1 MFILKYFNTDN
12 KTRPEQAFNPAVFL
26 SRRSLR
32 FMPKIKYTTK
42 ELKRPDRFREF
53 LAESLEDLSKYFNKI
68 LIGIGV
74 IVVAMLAVC
83 FVSSQEE
90 EINLM
95 ANEQFQKALK
105 SYDDG
110 EMENSL
116 SLLQTLREEHAKADV
131 SVLAL
136 HQMGMINYKLGN
148 FEEATKHLELFL
160 DEDPEDAI
168 FRDGANL
175 VIGLSAFKLEKW
187 DKSIEHLSEVDG
199 STSPYYVQARR
210 QLSLVYEKTG
220 EPEKAEKIR
229 SETPSEAGR

>member
-1 MFILKYFNTDN
+1 M
-12 KTRPEQAFNPAVFL
+12 
-26 SRRSLR
+26 S
-32 FMPKIKYTTK
+32 KIKYTTK

-53 LAESLEDLSKYFNKI
+53 LAESLEGLSHYFNKI
-68 LIGIGV
+68 LIGIGI
-74 IVVAMLAVC
+74 IVVAMLGVC
-83 FVSSQEE
+83 FSSSQQEE
-90 EINLM
+90 KNLL

-116 SLLQTLREEHAKADV
+116 SQLQTLRGEHAKADV
-131 SVLAL
+131 SLLAL
-136 HQMGMINYKLGN
+136 YQMGMINYKLGN

-160 DEDPEDAI
+160 DEDPEDDI

-187 DKSIEHLSEVDG
+187 DKSREHLSEVDG

>member
-1 MFILKYFNTDN
+1 
-12 KTRPEQAFNPAVFL
+12 
-26 SRRSLR
+26 
-32 FMPKIKYTTK
+32 MPKIKYTTK

-199 STSPYYVQARR
+199 STSPYYVQSRR

-229 SETPSEAGR
+229 KEIPSEAGR

>member
-1 MFILKYFNTDN
+1 M
-12 KTRPEQAFNPAVFL
+12 
-26 SRRSLR
+26 S
-32 FMPKIKYTTK
+32 KIKYTTK

-53 LAESLEDLSKYFNKI
+53 LGESLENLSRYFNRI
-68 LIGIGV
+68 LVGIGA
-74 IVVAMLAVC
+74 IVVVLLAVC

-105 SYDDG
+105 SYEGG

-116 SLLQTLREEHAKADV
+116 SRLQALREEHPKADV
-131 SVLAL
+131 SLLAL
-136 HQMGMINYKLGN
+136 YQMGMINYKLGN
-148 FEEATKHLELFL
+148 FEEATEHLELFL
-160 DEDPEDAI
+160 DEDPEDDI

-210 QLSLVYEKTG
+210 ELSLVYEKTG

-229 SETPSEAGR
+229 SETPSEAGQ

>member
-1 MFILKYFNTDN
+1 
-12 KTRPEQAFNPAVFL
+12 
-26 SRRSLR
+26 
-32 FMPKIKYTTK
+32 MPKIKYTTK
-42 ELKRPDRFREF
+42 ELKRPDKFREF
-53 LAESLEDLSKYFNKI
+53 LGESLEDLSKYFNKI

-74 IVVAMLAVC
+74 IVVVLLGVC
-83 FVSSQEE
+83 FASSQQEE
-90 EINLM
+90 RDLL

-110 EMENSL
+110 EMETSL
-116 SLLQTLREEHAKADV
+116 SQLQTLREEHAKADV

-136 HQMGMINYKLGN
+136 YQMGMINYKLGN
-148 FEEATKHLELFL
+148 FEEATRHLELFL
-160 DEDPEDAI
+160 DEDPEDDI

-187 DKSIEHLSEVDG
+187 DKSREHLSEVDG

-210 QLSLVYEKTG
+210 QLSLVYEKIG

-229 SETPSEAGR
+229 SETPGEAGR

>member
-1 MFILKYFNTDN
+1 M
-12 KTRPEQAFNPAVFL
+12 
-26 SRRSLR
+26 S
-32 FMPKIKYTTK
+32 KIKYTTK

-136 HQMGMINYKLGN
+136 HQMGMINYQLGN
-148 FEEATKHLELFL
+148 FEEAIRHLEIFL
-160 DEDPEDAI
+160 DEDPEDDI
-168 FRDGANL
+168 FRDGANV

-187 DKSIEHLSEVDG
+187 DKSIEYFSEVDG
-199 STSPYYVQARR
+199 GESPYYVQARR
-210 QLSLVYEKTG
+210 NLSLVYEKIG

-229 SETPSEAGR
+229 KETSAEAGR

>member
-1 MFILKYFNTDN
+1 
-12 KTRPEQAFNPAVFL
+12 
-26 SRRSLR
+26 
-32 FMPKIKYTTK
+32 MPKIKYTTK

-53 LAESLEDLSKYFNKI
+53 LAESLENLSKYFNKI
-68 LIGIGV
+68 LIGIGA
-74 IVVAMLAVC
+74 IVVVMLAVC

-116 SLLQTLREEHAKADV
+116 SLLQALREEHPKADV
-131 SVLAL
+131 SLLAL
-136 HQMGMINYKLGN
+136 YQMGMINYKLGN

-160 DEDPEDAI
+160 DEDPEDDI

-187 DKSIEHLSEVDG
+187 DKSLEHLSEVDG
-199 STSPYYVQARR
+199 SISPYYVQARR

-229 SETPSEAGR
+229 SETPSDDRR

>member
-1 MFILKYFNTDN
+1 M
-12 KTRPEQAFNPAVFL
+12 
-26 SRRSLR
+26 S
-32 FMPKIKYTTK
+32 KIKYTTK
-42 ELKRPDRFREF
+42 ELKRPDKFREF

-68 LIGIGV
+68 LIGIGI
-74 IVVAMLAVC
+74 IVVAMLGVC
-83 FVSSQEE
+83 FTSSQQEE
-90 EINLM
+90 KNLM

-116 SLLQTLREEHAKADV
+116 SLLQTLRGEHAKADV
-131 SVLAL
+131 SLLAL
-136 HQMGMINYKLGN
+136 YQMGMINYKLGN

-160 DEDPEDAI
+160 DEDPEDDI

-187 DKSIEHLSEVDG
+187 DKSREHLSEVDG

-229 SETPSEAGR
+229 SETPSEAGQ

>member
-1 MFILKYFNTDN
+1 
-12 KTRPEQAFNPAVFL
+12 
-26 SRRSLR
+26 
-32 FMPKIKYTTK
+32 MPKIKYTTK
-42 ELKRPDRFREF
+42 ELKRPDKFREF
-53 LAESLEDLSKYFNKI
+53 LGESLEDLSKYFNKI

-74 IVVAMLAVC
+74 IVVVLLGVC
-83 FVSSQEE
+83 FASSQQEE
-90 EINLM
+90 RDLL

-110 EMENSL
+110 EMETSL
-116 SLLQTLREEHAKADV
+116 SQLQTLREEHAKADV

-136 HQMGMINYKLGN
+136 YQMGMINYKLGN
-148 FEEATKHLELFL
+148 FEEATRHLELFL
-160 DEDPEDAI
+160 DEDPEDDI

-187 DKSIEHLSEVDG
+187 DKSLEHLSEVDG

-210 QLSLVYEKTG
+210 HLSLVYEKTG

-229 SETPSEAGR
+229 SETPSEAAR

>member
-1 MFILKYFNTDN
+1 
-12 KTRPEQAFNPAVFL
+12 
-26 SRRSLR
+26 
-32 FMPKIKYTTK
+32 MPKIKYTTK

-68 LIGIGV
+68 LIGIGA
-74 IVVAMLAVC
+74 IVVVMLAVC

-105 SYDDG
+105 SYEGG

-116 SLLQTLREEHAKADV
+116 SRLQTLRGEHAKADV
-131 SVLAL
+131 SLLAL
-136 HQMGMINYKLGN
+136 YQMGMINYKLGN
-148 FEEATKHLELFL
+148 FEEATRHLELFL
-160 DEDPEDAI
+160 DEDPEDDI

-187 DKSIEHLSEVDG
+187 GKSIEYFSEVDG
-199 STSPYYVQARR
+199 SESPYYVQARR
-210 QLSLVYEKTG
+210 HLSLVYEKTG

-229 SETPSEAGR
+229 SETPSEAGQ

>member
-1 MFILKYFNTDN
+1 M
-12 KTRPEQAFNPAVFL
+12 
-26 SRRSLR
+26 S
-32 FMPKIKYTTK
+32 KIKYTTK

-53 LAESLEDLSKYFNKI
+53 LGESLENLSRYFNRI
-68 LIGIGV
+68 LVGIGA
-74 IVVAMLAVC
+74 IVVVLLAVC

-105 SYDDG
+105 SYEGG

-116 SLLQTLREEHAKADV
+116 SRLQALREEHPKADV
-131 SVLAL
+131 SLLAL
-136 HQMGMINYKLGN
+136 YQMGMINYKLGN

-160 DEDPEDAI
+160 DEDPEDDI
-168 FRDGANL
+168 FRDGANV

-229 SETPSEAGR
+229 KETSSISTR

>member
-1 MFILKYFNTDN
+1 M
-12 KTRPEQAFNPAVFL
+12 
-26 SRRSLR
+26 S
-32 FMPKIKYTTK
+32 KIKYTTK

-53 LAESLEDLSKYFNKI
+53 LGESLENLSRYFNRI
-68 LIGIGV
+68 LVGIGA
-74 IVVAMLAVC
+74 IVVVLLAVC

-105 SYDDG
+105 SYEGG

-116 SLLQTLREEHAKADV
+116 SRLQALREEHPKADV
-131 SVLAL
+131 SLLAL
-136 HQMGMINYKLGN
+136 YQMGMINYKLGN

-160 DEDPEDAI
+160 DKDPEDDI
-168 FRDGANL
+168 FRDGANV

-229 SETPSEAGR
+229 SETPSEAAR

>member
-1 MFILKYFNTDN
+1 
-12 KTRPEQAFNPAVFL
+12 
-26 SRRSLR
+26 
-32 FMPKIKYTTK
+32 MPKIKYTTK

-116 SLLQTLREEHAKADV
+116 SQLQTLREEHVKADV
-131 SVLAL
+131 SLLAL
-136 HQMGMINYKLGN
+136 YQMGMINYKLGN

-160 DEDPEDAI
+160 DEDPEDDI
-168 FRDGANL
+168 LRDGANL

-229 SETPSEAGR
+229 KETLSETGR

>member
-1 MFILKYFNTDN
+1 M
-12 KTRPEQAFNPAVFL
+12 
-26 SRRSLR
+26 S
-32 FMPKIKYTTK
+32 KIKYTTK

-68 LIGIGV
+68 LIGIGA
-74 IVVAMLAVC
+74 IVVVMLAVC

-110 EMENSL
+110 EMQNSL
-116 SLLQTLREEHAKADV
+116 SQLQTLREEHPKADV
-131 SVLAL
+131 SLLAL
-136 HQMGMINYKLGN
+136 YQLGMINYKLGN

-160 DEDPEDAI
+160 DEDPEDDI

-187 DKSIEHLSEVDG
+187 DKSIEYLSEVDG
-199 STSPYYVQARR
+199 NESPYYVQARR
-210 QLSLVYEKTG
+210 HLSLVYEKNRRAR
-220 EPEKAEKIR
+220 E
-229 SETPSEAGR
+229 S

>member
-1 MFILKYFNTDN
+1 
-12 KTRPEQAFNPAVFL
+12 
-26 SRRSLR
+26 
-32 FMPKIKYTTK
+32 MPKIKYTTK

-53 LAESLEDLSKYFNKI
+53 LAESLEGLSKYFNKI
-68 LIGIGV
+68 LIGIGI

-187 DKSIEHLSEVDG
+187 DKSVEHLSEVDG

-210 QLSLVYEKTG
+210 QLSLVYEK
-220 EPEKAEKIR
+220 PESPRKRRKSVAKRQAMIGVKR
-229 SETPSEAGR
+229 TQAIIKPTY